1 MEPIKDSGLHAW
13 DEIEVKGPMSN
24 YYPTSKRGGET
35 KKKKKRVPLDSREW
49 ALAAV

>member
-35 KKKKKRVPLDSREW
+35 KKKKKKKKEYPW
-49 ALAAV
+49 TAASGL